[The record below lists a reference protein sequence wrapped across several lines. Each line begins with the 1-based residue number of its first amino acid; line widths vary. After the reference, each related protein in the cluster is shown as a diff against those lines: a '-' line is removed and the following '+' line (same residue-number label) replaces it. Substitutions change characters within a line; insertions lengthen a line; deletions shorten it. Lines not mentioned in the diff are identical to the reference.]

1 MNITGKLLTIIVSTL
16 VLSVFAAACGSDTP
30 AVEEPTEETK
40 VSQMEEN
47 VPEESTQPDPTPEP
61 PTPEPTEAPPEDTA
75 NGTGRIGN
83 ELLAPELTQ
92 VFSWINSEPL
102 TLEGLRGD
110 VVLIDFWTY
119 TCINCIRTL
128 PYLKDWHDK
137 YADLG
142 LTIIGVHTP
151 EFEFEKKKE
160 NVIDAVA
167 EYGLEYPVVQ
177 DNDFGTWRAFENRY
191 WPAKYLIDKDG
202 YIRYSHFGE
211 GAYQETEEEDT
222 RAADGDGQRRGGNQP
237 GHQAFPGGRRGRLR
251 RLGVRDQPH
260 QGAVRGLRAQLRQ
273 PAVRPG
279 SPLRAARRPPGVLH
293 PARRRRRVHG
303 PRRAQQPLP
312 VPSGDVAQR
321 EGEPEARKG
330 HERLRGLHGAALLWE

>member
-151 EFEFEKKKE
+151 EFDFEKKKE

-167 EYGLEYPVVQ
+167 EYGLKYPVVQ

-202 YIRYSHFGE
+202 YIRYTHFGE
-211 GAYQETEEEDT
+211 GAYQETEEKIRELLMETSSGVEEISLDVKPAPEVHTAAYSASGSRPAPRGSCT
-222 RAADGDGQRRGGNQP
+222 RATSATTAACSSARLPLTCCPTSTRSTTPSPTASRSTWTPESTITTSYISRACG
-237 GHQAFPGGRRGRLR
+237 ATGGR
-251 RLGVRDQPH
+251 
-260 QGAVRGLRAQLRQ
+260 A
-273 PAVRPG
+273 
-279 SPLRAARRPPGVLH
+279 
-293 PARRRRRVHG
+293 
-303 PRRAQQPLP
+303 
-312 VPSGDVAQR
+312 
-321 EGEPEARKG
+321 
-330 HERLRGLHGAALLWE
+330 

>member
-47 VPEESTQPDPTPEP
+47 VPEESTQPDPTEAPPTREPTEAP

-211 GAYQETEEEDT
+211 GAYQETEEKIRELLMETASGVEEISLDIRPSPEVDAAVYAASGSATSLT
-222 RAADGDGQRRGGNQP
+222 RELYAGYERNYGSLQFGRLPLTCCPTSTRSTTPSPTASPSTWTPESTTTTSCTSKGCG
-237 GHQAFPGGRRGRLR
+237 ATGRR
-251 RLGVRDQPH
+251 
-260 QGAVRGLRAQLRQ
+260 A
-273 PAVRPG
+273 
-279 SPLRAARRPPGVLH
+279 
-293 PARRRRRVHG
+293 
-303 PRRAQQPLP
+303 
-312 VPSGDVAQR
+312 
-321 EGEPEARKG
+321 
-330 HERLRGLHGAALLWE
+330 